1 LSASIA
7 MLEPLGDVTVV
18 SVETGGET
26 LRMVLPESAATGLQP
41 GQPAAVVLDPSKF
54 HIFRASSGQVIA

>member
-1 LSASIA
+1 
-7 MLEPLGDVTVV
+7 VTVV

-41 GQPAAVVLDPSKF
+41 GQPAAVVLDPAKF